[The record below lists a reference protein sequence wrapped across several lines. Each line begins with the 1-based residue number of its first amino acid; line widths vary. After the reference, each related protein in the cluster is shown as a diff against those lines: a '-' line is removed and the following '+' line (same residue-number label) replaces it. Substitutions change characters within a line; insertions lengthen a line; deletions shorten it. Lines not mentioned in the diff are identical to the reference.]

1 MFSSLISQIRSLITE
16 QGSLFPCLVIRK
28 HLENYFQRH
37 LSLSHTLLTQHPLL
51 LLFYVQRKLWYKPL
65 QTPGL
70 WSWRP
75 PTCRQVDTMQII
87 LWKPVSPGCK
97 GEWKK
102 WRPQDILEKNSDLP
116 RWRNGK
122 EFAWWGRRR
131 KRDGFDPW
139 VGKIPWLRKWQPT
152 PVAPWS

>member
-16 QGSLFPCLVIRK
+16 QGSLFTCLVIRK

-87 LWKPVSPGCK
+87 LWKPVSPGSK